1 MNYIKIELVD
11 SLPVVELKYE
21 DISSFQSLM
30 FCLISESGFNLV
42 YKTIENQLKKENKKE
57 EMEILSMLVN
67 LVDKEMQDL
76 IASEV
81 VKNKSVISP
90 SSFK

>member
-11 SLPVVELKYE
+11 SLPIVELKYE

-42 YKTIENQLKKENKKE
+42 YKTIENQLKKENKKD
-57 EMEILSMLVN
+57 EMEILSMLVG
-67 LVDKEMQDL
+67 LVNKEVQDL
-76 IASEV
+76 ISSEV
-81 VKNKSVISP
+81 VKNTSVINP